1 MKFLLSSKYFIKGGN
16 ENVKQKK
23 RTEIKEPIIL
33 CLMWLNTKSLADLKN
48 VYPGHTN
55 IIVATISDPDL
66 SKIPASKVS
75 ATSSNPSVLKVID
88 KYNIDFANYH
98 PNMDIGIEIE
108 AMNCFYKEKEGDNAH
123 GLSLLHERFCNRSWK
138 RTKY

>member
-1 MKFLLSSKYFIKGGN
+1 
-16 ENVKQKK
+16 
-23 RTEIKEPIIL
+23 
-33 CLMWLNTKSLADLKN
+33 MWLNTKSLADLKN

-108 AMNCFYKEKEGDNAH
+108 AMKAGKATLTIQYKTIVKKLDITVKKYQDFFDFIY
-123 GLSLLHERFCNRSWK
+123 LSFSL
-138 RTKY
+138 